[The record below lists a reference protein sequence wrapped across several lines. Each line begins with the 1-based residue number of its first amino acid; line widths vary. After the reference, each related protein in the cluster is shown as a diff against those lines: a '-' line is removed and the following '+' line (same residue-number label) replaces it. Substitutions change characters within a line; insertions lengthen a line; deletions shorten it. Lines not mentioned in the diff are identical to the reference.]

1 MKKYTGMIPASYQK
15 QENLFQGRKVMGLLE
30 NVDYSMNSH
39 FRIWYNTQIE
49 KYDLHQHNAME
60 IIIPIEN
67 QYEVIAADRRYL
79 LNVGDIL
86 FIPKFVL
93 HELLLQSHGA
103 RLIFLIDMELLS
115 GFNDINS
122 LDPLFMEPLLLNEST
137 HPEIYDTVYSY
148 FMQMKDIYFSSDI
161 LWEFSIFSLYMNILT
176 TIGQNH
182 YRIKPGSN
190 TSLKNQQKYYDK
202 FTNLLSY
209 IDTHYSENLT
219 LEQMASYVCFSKYHF
234 SRLFKLHTN
243 STFYDY
249 LSHKRIQAAQKLL
262 ASDLSITDISDRT
275 GFNNP
280 TSFCRCFKKYTNC
293 SPSDY
298 RSQFI
303 ENPPDNIKGL

>member
-1 MKKYTGMIPASYQK
+1 MKKYTGAVPASYKK
-15 QENLFQGRKVMGLLE
+15 QENEFHGRKVTGLLE
-30 NVDYSMNSH
+30 NVDYSMDSH
-39 FRIWYNTQIE
+39 FRIWYNTQVE

-67 QYEVIAADRRYL
+67 QYEIIAADRRYL

-86 FIPKFVL
+86 FIPRFAL
-93 HELLLQSHGA
+93 HELLLHHHGA

-115 GFNDINS
+115 GFNDIKS
-122 LDPLFMEPLLLNEST
+122 LDPLFMDPLLLNEST
-137 HPEIYDTVYSY
+137 HPAIYDTVYSY

-161 LWEFSIFSLYMNILT
+161 LWEFSIFSLFMNILT

-182 YRIKPGSN
+182 YQAVSN
-190 TSLKNQQKYYDK
+190 SDASLKNQQKYYDK

-209 IDTHYSENLT
+209 IDAHYAEDLT
-219 LEQMASYVCFSKYHF
+219 LEQMASYVCFSRFHF

-262 ASDLSITDISDRT
+262 TTDLSITDIAGQT

-280 TSFCRCFKKYTNC
+280 TSFCRCFKKYTHC

-303 ENPPDNIKGL
+303 RNAPDNIGGL